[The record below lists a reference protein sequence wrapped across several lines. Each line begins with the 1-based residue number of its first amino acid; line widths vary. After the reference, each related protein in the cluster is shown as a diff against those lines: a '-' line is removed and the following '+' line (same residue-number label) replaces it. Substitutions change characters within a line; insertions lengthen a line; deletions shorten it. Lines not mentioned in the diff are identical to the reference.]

1 MTLEK
6 EKDMYIHMV
15 TAFTVLLIFLS
26 GRLIVTFACH
36 AISPEVVATY
46 YPLLQFVAAKDQPLS
61 ISWSKSRQPREL
73 DLIFKSCQPRR
84 NDNTQSYH
92 AIYGGRI
99 PPGGKRSRTSCSVF
113 GEPTKFL
120 LMSVSFTRLKTI
132 SELCLIL
139 CR

>member
-1 MTLEK
+1 MH
-6 EKDMYIHMV
+6 IHMA
-15 TAFTVLLIFLS
+15 TAFTVLLIFSS

-36 AISPEVVATY
+36 AISPEVVSTY
-46 YPLLQFVAAKDQPLS
+46 YPWLQFVAAKDQPLS

-99 PPGGKRSRTSCSVF
+99 PPKKRSHLVF
-113 GEPTKFL
+113 CFL
-120 LMSVSFTRLKTI
+120 GAHQVSFNVGQLH
-132 SELCLIL
+132 EAEDYF
-139 CR
+139 

>member
-6 EKDMYIHMV
+6 EKAMYIHMA
-15 TAFTVLLIFLS
+15 TAFTVLLIFSS

-36 AISPEVVATY
+36 AILPEVVATY
-46 YPLLQFVAAKDQPLS
+46 YLLLQFVAAKDQPLS

-84 NDNTQSYH
+84 NDNAQSYH

-99 PPGGKRSRTSCSVF
+99 PPKKRSCTSCSVF
-113 GEPTKFL
+113 ETPTKFL